1 MGPGEVSESDPHR
14 MEAVWL
20 NCTAPPA
27 LDADG
32 CDAVCMDGSRPLMYV
47 RRGVGDGA
55 HKWHIHH
62 QVGTAMA
69 DRWRHPV
76 LTEIYLCRTCC
87 CQEIFVH
94 GAADPQSLST
104 HHCLPCSQ
112 DLTRGAC

>member
-1 MGPGEVSESDPHR
+1 MGAGEVSESDPHR

-27 LDADG
+27 PGADG

-69 DRWRHPV
+69 DRWRHLLELV
-76 LTEIYLCRTCC
+76 QGL
-87 CQEIFVH
+87 
-94 GAADPQSLST
+94 
-104 HHCLPCSQ
+104 
-112 DLTRGAC
+112 DLVGSEVFWSEAMLEELFLHV

>member
-32 CDAVCMDGSRPLMYV
+32 CDAVCMDGSCPLMYV

-76 LTEIYLCRTCC
+76 LTEIYLCRTCS
-87 CQEIFVH
+87 CQEIFVQC
-94 GAADPQSLST
+94 A
-104 HHCLPCSQ
+104 
-112 DLTRGAC
+112 